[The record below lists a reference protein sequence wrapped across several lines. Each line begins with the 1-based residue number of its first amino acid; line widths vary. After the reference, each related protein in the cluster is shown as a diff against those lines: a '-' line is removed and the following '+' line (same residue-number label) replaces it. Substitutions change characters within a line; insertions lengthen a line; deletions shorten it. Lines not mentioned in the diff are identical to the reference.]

1 LRSFLIKGGIIASLY
16 FLHCWTANA
25 NEVTALT
32 SPTRLSELAK
42 SVAWKALL
50 HAKQNHSYISDQHFF
65 LSHKTFNPESEL
77 TASLK
82 AFQQPIDLGNA
93 HPICRFP
100 ARFHWLRS
108 KLNLSRERF
117 PHPVCSQYQ
126 EFIEKVPVASIAL
139 VFASANVTSPSSM
152 MGHAFLKL
160 SGINKKDIHVDHAV
174 TYFTLLNSYNVP
186 KIVYQNFAGGM
197 QGFFAL
203 QPYSRLRKN
212 YLQREHRNLW
222 EYTLNITREQKLLIR
237 DHVWE
242 LKNIK
247 SNYLFAEYNCATL
260 TWYFMQLIAPESF
273 KHSLKAWVTPIDI
286 VKMASHAKLIGHTQ
300 VITSNQW
307 KLLMLLEQTG
317 VSSKKMR
324 FKLMHTSP
332 QQTDT
337 YVQSLSPGEKLLT
350 LSYLE
355 YLDQNNRPERNQ
367 IPAFISIK
375 QKLSMQ
381 TSDYQLDYTHYK
393 QPTKVP
399 GNSQIRIEAGQSS
412 LNSTFVGLSY
422 LPAANRLTDDQRQ
435 FFSATELRLAEVSA
449 RLYKG
454 SKLRLEQ
461 FTLYGMKRLSPWNG
475 LTKSMSGQWH
485 TGLERQPDALMN
497 QRLVYNLSGGIGY
510 SVKLGNDAIV
520 YGLYNLGLAADFSRA
535 YIYHYPEVGLQLE
548 ELYHMKTSLSY
559 EARFNSYG
567 AKQRI
572 DFIRA
577 CQSYYP
583 STNFTWLACYKSAK
597 NSKHSSHEGNIQF
610 QAHF

>member
-1 LRSFLIKGGIIASLY
+1 LRSFLIKGGIIASFY
-16 FLHCWTANA
+16 FLPGWTA
-25 NEVTALT
+25 TAGEFKALA

-42 SVAWKALL
+42 SVEWKALL
-50 HAKQNHSYISDQHFF
+50 HAKQNHSYISDPHFF
-65 LSHKTFNPESEL
+65 LSHSTFSLESEL
-77 TASLK
+77 IASLK
-82 AFQQPIDLGNA
+82 AFQQPIDLGNT

-108 KLNLSRERF
+108 QLKLSPKHF
-117 PHPVCSQYQ
+117 PQPACTQYQ

-139 VFASANVTSPSSM
+139 IFASANVTSPSSM

-160 SGINKKDIHVDHAV
+160 SGINKKNIHVDHAV

-203 QPYSRLRKN
+203 QPYSRLKKN
-212 YLQREHRNLW
+212 YLQREHRNIW

-247 SNYLFAEYNCATL
+247 SDYLFAKYNCATL
-260 TWYFMQLIAPESF
+260 TWYFMQLIAPRSF
-273 KHSLKAWVTPIDI
+273 KHPLKAWVTPIDI
-286 VKMASHAKLIGHTQ
+286 VKMASHAKLIQHTQ

-307 KLLMLLEQTG
+307 KLQMLLEQTD
-317 VSSKKMR
+317 VSSKKMHL
-324 FKLMHTSP
+324 KLIHTSP
-332 QQTDT
+332 QETDA
-337 YVQSLSPGEKLLT
+337 YVHSLSPGEKLLS

-367 IPAFISIK
+367 IPAFNTIK
-375 QKLSMQ
+375 QKLFMQ
-381 TSDYQLDYTHYK
+381 TSNYQLNYTNYK
-393 QPTKVP
+393 QPTRVP
-399 GNSQIRIEAGQSS
+399 GNSQIRIEMGQSS
-412 LNSTFVGLSY
+412 LNSAFVGLSY

-449 RLYKG
+449 RIYKG
-454 SKLRLEQ
+454 SSFRLEQ
-461 FTLYGMKRLSPWNG
+461 FTLYAMKRLSPWNS
-475 LTKSMSGQWH
+475 LTKSISGQWK
-485 TGLERQPDALMN
+485 TGLERQPDAFMN
-497 QRLVYNLSGGIGY
+497 ERLVYNLSGGTGY
-510 SVKLGNDAIV
+510 SVKLGKDAII
-520 YGLYNLGLAADFSRA
+520 YGLYNIGLASDFSKA
-535 YIYHYPEVGLQLE
+535 YIYHYPEIGLQLE
-548 ELYHMKTSLSY
+548 EVYNMKTSLSY

-567 AKQRI
+567 SKQRI
-572 DFIRA
+572 DLMRA

-583 STNFTWLACYKSAK
+583 STNFTWLACYKSAQ
-597 NSKHSSHEGNIQF
+597 NSRHRSYEGSINF